1 MMAALAAAGPGALR
15 IWRAWLSVLMLFAAS
30 LGLGAPAAGAPADAG
45 SPSPPI
51 VAPSAGQGEVP
62 ALRQRVTDQTS
73 TLPASTRDALDRKL
87 AALERDKGAQ
97 LAVLIIDSTGDA
109 TIEQYATRTFDAW
122 RLGRGN
128 VDDGILLLVAKSD
141 RALRIE
147 VGYGLEG
154 AVPDVLAARIIREQI
169 TPRFQQGDYARGI
182 QAGVDALDMLV
193 RGEPLP
199 PPVARSAGGTGVLR
213 SLLGHLP
220 FEVLAIAGLF
230 ILALPPWVAACAGA
244 VLGYALMG
252 SWFLGLLGAGIG
264 FLASLAFADA
274 RKREASSSRIS
285 RGGWSG
291 SSGGSSRGGGGWSSR
306 GGGGFGGFGGGGGRS
321 GGGGASGRW

>member
-1 MMAALAAAGPGALR
+1 MAALAAAGPGALR
-15 IWRAWLSVLMLFAAS
+15 IWRAWLSVLMLFAVN

-45 SPSPPI
+45 SPSPPV
-51 VAPSAGQGEVP
+51 VAPSVGQGEVP

-291 SSGGSSRGGGGWSSR
+291 SSGWTSRGGGGWSSR